1 MHFGIV
7 FIFIG
12 ILKIASYFVSKG
24 SSDFYNYDIIY
35 GVIAIILGL
44 ITIFYTNTI
53 LTLLRIIIGLW
64 IIYSSLMR
72 MSFGTKLKK
81 VGDSSW
87 KIVLA
92 LAALMLVFGCYI
104 VFNTNA
110 VLVTV
115 GAVIIAYSVMDLAE
129 SIIFVRNINKV
140 F

>member
-24 SSDFYNYDIIY
+24 NSDFYNYDIIY
-35 GVIAIILGL
+35 GVIAIILGA

-72 MSFGTKLKK
+72 MSFGTKLKN

-92 LAALMLVFGCYI
+92 LAALMLIFGCYI

-115 GAVIIAYSVMDLAE
+115 GVVIIVYSIMDLAE
-129 SIIFVRNINKV
+129 SIIFVRNVNKV